1 MSETRRYNF
10 EEIELKWQKKWRQE
24 GLLEVVDSKNK
35 PKNYVLEMFPYP
47 SGDLHMGH
55 AKNYIIGDLIARFKY
70 RQGFNVLHPMGWDA
84 FGLPAENAA
93 IKSGTHPSKWTHQNI
108 STMKQTQKRLGILYD
123 WDYELATCEADYY
136 KWTQWI
142 FLKFYEKGLAYKKEA
157 PVNWCPQCQTVLAN
171 EQVVGGECWRCHSKV
186 IKKKLSQW
194 FFKITDYAERLLADL
209 DKLEGWPERVKVM
222 QRNWI
227 GKSRGAWVDFELE
240 DGEKVRIF
248 TTRPDTLYGV
258 TFFLLAPEHPL
269 VETLVKGTAKEAE
282 VRDFVERTM
291 ETSDVMRASG
301 ETEKEGVFTGK
312 YIINPLNGDKVPV
325 WIANYVL
332 MEYGTGA
339 VMAVPAHDDRD
350 FEFARKYKIP
360 VKVVI
365 QPEEKLSGDAIMEA
379 YTSEGTMDDSGPFTG
394 VPSLEAK
401 KKVTE
406 YLEQKQIGGFSIN
419 YRLRDWLISRQRYW
433 GAPIPMLYCDNCGVV
448 PVPQDQLP
456 VVLPTDVVFEPEGGS
471 PLAKSDSFINT
482 KCPHCDGEARRETD
496 TMDTF
501 VDSSWYYLRFCD
513 PNNDKEIFSKENI
526 DYWMPVDQY
535 IGGIEHAILHLLY
548 SRFFTKVFYDMG
560 LFKFDEPFV
569 NLFNQGMVT
578 LGGSAMSKSKGNVV
592 APGKVIDNFGTD
604 TLRLFMLFAGPPQDD
619 LEWSD
624 RGVEGAHRFLR
635 RVWQL
640 AMEISKMPGGKEL
653 SEDRDLIRKVHQTI
667 QKITSDIEDRWAFHT
682 AVAAMMELV
691 NEMYRGRNAQSM
703 SPKALRFAMSNL
715 LLILAPFGPHIAE
728 ELWQEFGHK
737 ESIHRA
743 EWPKYDPSMLEAETV
758 TLVIQVNGKV
768 RDKLIVDADLS
779 KEELE
784 KLARGSEKVSKFTE
798 GKQVNKVIV
807 VPNKLVNIV
816 VA

>member
-1 MSETRRYNF
+1 MAEIRKYNF
-10 EEIELKWQKKWRQE
+10 EEIEFKWQEKWVQQ
-24 GLLEVVDSKNK
+24 GLLEVRDSKDK
-35 PKNYVLEMFPYP
+35 PKDYVLEMFPYP

-93 IKSGTHPSKWTHQNI
+93 IKLGVHPDKWTHQNI

-123 WDYELATCEADYY
+123 WDYEIATCEPDYY

-142 FLKFYEKGLAYKKEA
+142 FLKFYEKRLAYKKEA
-157 PVNWCPQCQTVLAN
+157 PVNWCPQCRTVLAN
-171 EQVVGGECWRCHSKV
+171 EQVIGGECWRCHSLV
-186 IKKKLSQW
+186 TKKKLSQW
-194 FFKITDYAERLLADL
+194 FFKITDYAERLLNDL
-209 DKLEGWPERVKVM
+209 DGLEGWPERVKIM

-227 GKSRGAWVDFELE
+227 GKSEGAWVDFQLE
-240 DGEKVRIF
+240 DGGNVRIF

-269 VETLVKGTAKEAE
+269 VDQLVKGTNREYE
-282 VRDFVERTM
+282 VLKFVERTM
-291 ETSDVMRASG
+291 QTSDVMRASG

-312 YIINPLNGDKVPV
+312 YIINPLNGEKVPV
-325 WIANYVL
+325 WVANYVL

-339 VMAVPAHDDRD
+339 VMAVPAHDERD
-350 FEFARKYKIP
+350 FEFARKYDIP

-365 QPEEKLSGDAIMEA
+365 QPEEKLSGSEMAEA
-379 YTSEGTMDDSGPFTG
+379 YTGEGVMRDSAQFNGMPSSES
-394 VPSLEAK
+394 K

-406 YLEQKQIGGFSIN
+406 YLEEQQIGGFSIN

-433 GAPIPMLYCDNCGVV
+433 GAPIPMLYCDSCGVV
-448 PVPQDQLP
+448 PVPEKELP

-471 PLAKSDSFINT
+471 PLAKSEQFVNV
-482 KCPHCDGEARRETD
+482 KCPKCDGGARRETD

-513 PNNDKEIFSKENI
+513 PKNEQEIFSRENI

-560 LFKFDEPFV
+560 LVNFQEPFV

-592 APGKVIDNFGTD
+592 APGKVINEFGTD

-640 AMEISKMPGGKEL
+640 AMEISKMPGGKEHPDD
-653 SEDRDLIRKVHQTI
+653 EDLTRKVHQTI

-703 SPKALRFAMSNL
+703 SPKALRFALDNL
-715 LLILAPFGPHIAE
+715 LLILAPFAPHITE
-728 ELWQEFGHK
+728 ELWQELGHTK
-737 ESIHRA
+737 SIHRA
-743 EWPKYDPSMLEAETV
+743 DWPKHDPLMLKAQTV

-768 RDKLIVDADLS
+768 RDKINVAAGLS
-779 KEELE
+779 KDELE
-784 KLARGSEKVSKFTE
+784 KHALGSEKVNKFIDD
-798 GKQVNKVIV
+798 KQIRKIIV

-816 VA
+816 VS